1 MSKFHY
7 RKRVKM
13 SQNQMERIWN
23 CTFFYNISLLYMQ
36 SSMANQLTHL
46 RASNLN
52 STFHLSCNDR
62 QVSIYCDLPEGWSLP
77 ILFCNQIDTCLSM
90 WQKYSVLEIGIVE
103 VLTYLLCRYHQV
115 LGLLWYY
122 NQISISLKIWFNF

>member
-1 MSKFHY
+1 MMCNKNNSFCHSIENESKWVTI
-7 RKRVKM
+7 KW
-13 SQNQMERIWN
+13 NQSEIVPFS
-23 CTFFYNISLLYMQ
+23 TILVYYIHMQ

-90 WQKYSVLEIGIVE
+90 WQKYSVLEIGIVQ
-103 VLTYLLCRYHQV
+103 VLTYLLCRYIPPSLRLGMV
-115 LGLLWYY
+115 L
-122 NQISISLKIWFNF
+122 